1 MADPTVTTETNPGG
15 GTRTTMSYSDGT
27 KVQVTKGENGTT
39 ATKTTSS
46 TGKNTTVWTDKDG
59 NQTVTH

>member
-1 MADPTVTTETNPGG
+1 MADPTITTQTNPTGG
-15 GTRTTMSYSDGT
+15 VRTTMSYSDGT
-27 KVQVTKGENGTT
+27 KVEVTKGSNGTT

-59 NQTVTH
+59 NQTVTQ